1 VIPSV
6 SDLFAF
12 FSLNEDPFH
21 VSPNQRFYFS
31 TSVHDSALVELLWG
45 IESRQG
51 LIVLTGNVG
60 TGKTTLIKQIL
71 GWLEMKQRSSAYIF
85 HTCLETVELLEFI
98 LRDFGITPA
107 SSRKGDLVAAL
118 HQWVVDRNARG
129 DCPVLI
135 LDEAQVLS
143 ADTLDE
149 LRLLLN
155 LENDNGKLMQIILAG
170 QPELEDKLRHP
181 GLQQLRQRIMIHSR
195 LLPLTMDETARYISS
210 RLAVAGAQD
219 SSLFPPETVKAI
231 HLCSRGIPR
240 IVNLLCKDALVDAYA
255 NREKVITPD
264 GIYRIASELN
274 LSVPD
279 PFGAQAVPVP
289 FVPGPPLT
297 DSGDSRG
304 NGNGSPVVESAPMA
318 FADKP
323 AWNDGQS
330 ENGAEPSVL
339 QMSAPQANVVSPEP
353 EPEAE
358 PEPQPAAATSQT
370 EHEFADETHPQIV
383 RAWADASDYLGRYC
397 TDVVGSFL
405 RDCRTHV
412 EALSAPPPNH
422 NSAQS
427 AGRMVGSVSPVPRGR
442 KGFFDR
448 VTRWLRQPVT
458 PRDVRGVSHPIRA
471 ASRRLS

>member
-98 LRDFGITPA
+98 LRDFGISCT

-149 LRLLLN
+149 IRLLLN
-155 LENDNGKLMQIILAG
+155 LENDNGKLLQVILAG
-170 QPELEDKLRHP
+170 QPELEDKLRLP

-195 LLPLTMDETARYISS
+195 LLPLTMDETARYIAS

-231 HLCSRGIPR
+231 HVCSRGIPR

-264 GIYRIASELN
+264 CIYRIASELN

-304 NGNGSPVVESAPMA
+304 NGSGSHAVESSPMA
-318 FADKP
+318 STDNP
-323 AWNDGQS
+323 AWNASQS
-330 ENGAEPSVL
+330 ENGGGPPVV
-339 QMSAPQANVVSPEP
+339 QMSALEADVASPEP
-353 EPEAE
+353 E
-358 PEPQPAAATSQT
+358 QQAAVAVTQT
-370 EHEFADETHPQIV
+370 EQREYEFTEETHPQIV

-412 EALSAPPPNH
+412 EALSAPPPNNH
-422 NSAQS
+422 AARS
-427 AGRMVGSVSPVPRGR
+427 AGHTVGSVSPMPRAR

-448 VTRWLRQPVT
+448 MTRWLRQPVT